1 MTDQHLS
8 PAETARRLGVS
19 PKALRLY
26 EQHGLVTPLRTRTGW
41 RTYGPA
47 EFAALHQVLA
57 LKRLG
62 LPLARIAELLKQR
75 KIALS
80 AILGAQEDALSREI
94 DRGRHALDLVR
105 RARAMLAAGQTLS
118 VDDLITLTK
127 ETTMTTKEQHEEMQK
142 IFDPIVE
149 KHFSPEDRNALEK
162 RAFDQQEVSRAWDG
176 LMAEAKTLMAKGDT
190 TSPAA
195 MDLARAACI
204 RAFLCDPLLVLI
216 ESPLE
221 GQSEGLAAPLVNAAL
236 AACNHGAAALWL
248 TPGDAVWADRSA
260 PVARLRLSEQ
270 GLSQVRRIA

>member
-195 MDLARAACI
+195 MDLARRWMAQVAMFTGGNPAI
-204 RAFLCDPLLVLI
+204 AEKVKNVWNDAMADPKSAPKLPLTPEVFAFV
-216 ESPLE
+216 
-221 GQSEGLAAPLVNAAL
+221 
-236 AACNHGAAALWL
+236 GAAWKNAQ
-248 TPGDAVWADRSA
+248 AADQKA
-260 PVARLRLSEQ
+260 K
-270 GLSQVRRIA
+270 